1 MIMSHRM
8 LKICLVVSL
17 AANLLVMGAVGGFF
31 GSGRHKD
38 VRLDSLSTRHEARPR
53 GPATSLG
60 PLVRAMDREDRRDL
74 GRMIQKAQGRDRR
87 MDRDLRA
94 QMTAVL
100 ADALRTE
107 PFEPRAVLAV
117 LQDEAMMIEERQ
129 VIARQAL
136 LDKLASMT
144 PKAREQ
150 LAQAL
155 LNGRK

>member
-1 MIMSHRM
+1 M

-17 AANLLVMGAVGGFF
+17 AANLLVLGAVGGFF

-60 PLVRAMDREDRRDL
+60 PLVRARDGEDRRDL

>member
-1 MIMSHRM
+1 MSHRM

-17 AANLLVMGAVGGFF
+17 AANLLVLGAVWGFF

-53 GPATSLG
+53 GPVTSLG
-60 PLVRAMDREDRRDL
+60 PIVRAMDRKDRRDL

-100 ADALRTE
+100 ADLLSTVPFDRT
-107 PFEPRAVLAV
+107 AVLAV
-117 LQDEAMMIEERQ
+117 LHDEVMTIEERQ
-129 VIARQAL
+129 AIAREAL

-144 PKAREQ
+144 PEARAK

-155 LNGRK
+155 LKGRK

>member
-1 MIMSHRM
+1 M
-8 LKICLVVSL
+8 
-17 AANLLVMGAVGGFF
+17 AANLLVLGAVGGFF

-107 PFEPRAVLAV
+107 PFEPRAVLTV

>member
-1 MIMSHRM
+1 MSHRM

-17 AANLLVMGAVGGFF
+17 AANLLVLGAVGGFF
-31 GSGRHKD
+31 RSGRHKD

-107 PFEPRAVLAV
+107 PFEPRAVLTV

>member
-1 MIMSHRM
+1 MSHRM

-17 AANLLVMGAVGGFF
+17 AANLLVLGAVGGFF

-60 PLVRAMDREDRRDL
+60 PLVRAMDREDRRDW

-117 LQDEAMMIEERQ
+117 LQDVAMMIEERQ

>member
-1 MIMSHRM
+1 M

-17 AANLLVMGAVGGFF
+17 AANLLVLGAVGGFF

-117 LQDEAMMIEERQ
+117 LQDVAMMIEERQ

>member
-1 MIMSHRM
+1 MSHRM

-17 AANLLVMGAVGGFF
+17 AANLLVLGAVGGFF

-53 GPATSLG
+53 GPVTSLG
-60 PLVRAMDREDRRDL
+60 PIVRAMDRKDRRDL

-107 PFEPRAVLAV
+107 PFEPRAVLTV

>member
-1 MIMSHRM
+1 MSHRM
-8 LKICLVVSL
+8 LKICLGVSL
-17 AANLLVMGAVGGFF
+17 AANLLVLGAVGGFF

-117 LQDEAMMIEERQ
+117 LQDVAMMIEERQ

>member
-1 MIMSHRM
+1 MV
-8 LKICLVVSL
+8 L
-17 AANLLVMGAVGGFF
+17 GAVGGFF

-107 PFEPRAVLAV
+107 PFEPRAVLTV

>member
-1 MIMSHRM
+1 MSHRM

-17 AANLLVMGAVGGFF
+17 AANLLVLGAVGGFF

-60 PLVRAMDREDRRDL
+60 PLVRAMEREDRRDL

>member
-1 MIMSHRM
+1 M

-17 AANLLVMGAVGGFF
+17 AANLLVLGAVGGFF

>member
-1 MIMSHRM
+1 MSHRM

-17 AANLLVMGAVGGFF
+17 AANLLVLGAVGGFF
-31 GSGRHKD
+31 GSARHKD

>member
-1 MIMSHRM
+1 MSHRM

-17 AANLLVMGAVGGFF
+17 AANLLVLGAVGGFF

-38 VRLDSLSTRHEARPR
+38 VRLDSLSSRHEARPR